1 MSHYLI
7 ENNNPNLKFNTN
19 NNNEQGRSLNSDT
32 QQHRAYL
39 EKISDNEYVF
49 KIELLLGAY
58 KPSDIR
64 IKLLGNDLVVQAQR
78 KFSIQEHKARK
89 NLVSNSTES
98 EFFEREV
105 KLPDFIVLETL
116 SCYLESY
123 KDDDNVLIVEAAL
136 DKKFY
141 DSLLEKQQKE
151 ILVQDKPH
159 QNNTNRNTYS
169 NNEPKSINR
178 STNGSCSN
186 SNGYLKYKFDLKDY
200 EADDINITIKN
211 RTTLEIKAVREY
223 KDNNG
228 QISMN
233 QFYHEIEL
241 PENIELFNIKNC
253 FDERTGVLKLEI
265 PLTKNV
271 DKELKQKSISSEM
284 IDAEINEINK
294 RYLNKPYLDL
304 KGEKSNDT
312 ATNDKYLELMF
323 DLRDFT
329 FDNLEVYNDESNKK
343 ILLVKASKYDKYTK
357 EKKSYAKKYILP
369 NWISSHNV
377 NVTQEEKVLMNEIKN
392 LLILQFEI
400 EQ

>member
-89 NLVSNSTES
+89 NLVSNLTES

-357 EKKSYAKKYILP
+357 EKKSYTKKYILP

>member
-357 EKKSYAKKYILP
+357 EKKSYTKKYILP